1 MYRGSAGVLTYVAHA
16 ILSTILI
23 QYYMSTTVLCG
34 QLTCY
39 PPILHRYGQ
48 GVYTWDIKT
57 IFFLDLHNSYANTV
71 LRVIVIGHG
80 KNGGWLIF
88 AWCWENDLSK
98 LSHIYHQYLVG
109 TLDIL
114 PPFYLKDKWSII
126 YPSFTLTKYQDI
138 HLPTS
143 CTQRGS
149 SLAQLTMLLITALNL
164 PHKHVDAF
172 NTPRVDLQFTL
183 LLIP

>member
-1 MYRGSAGVLTYVAHA
+1 MYRGSAGVSTYVAHA

-57 IFFLDLHNSYANTV
+57 LFLRPPQQ
-71 LRVIVIGHG
+71 LRQHSAESHCYWSW